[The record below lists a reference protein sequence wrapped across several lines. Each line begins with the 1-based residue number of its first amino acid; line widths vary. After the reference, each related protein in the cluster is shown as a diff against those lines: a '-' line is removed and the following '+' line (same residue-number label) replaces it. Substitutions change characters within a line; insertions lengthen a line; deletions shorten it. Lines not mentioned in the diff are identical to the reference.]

1 MMEILLGGERE
12 LKIGWEHGVSVLP
25 GYDCNV
31 LRAPKILWPLYY
43 HVDEKNTAVEMD
55 MMVKIVKGL
64 SREIGDGRDG
74 MRDERKRAL
83 VLCQSNSIVT
93 VATSSTTIG
102 S

>member
-1 MMEILLGGERE
+1 M
-12 LKIGWEHGVSVLP
+12 
-25 GYDCNV
+25 
-31 LRAPKILWPLYY
+31 
-43 HVDEKNTAVEMD
+43 AVEMD

-64 SREIGDGRDG
+64 SRKIGDGRDG

-83 VLCQSNSIVT
+83 VLCQSNCIVT